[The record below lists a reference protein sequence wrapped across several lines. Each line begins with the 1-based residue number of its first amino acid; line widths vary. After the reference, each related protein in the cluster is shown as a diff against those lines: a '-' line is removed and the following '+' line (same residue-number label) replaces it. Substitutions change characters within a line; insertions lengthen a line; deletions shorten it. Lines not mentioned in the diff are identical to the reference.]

1 MRHDIPSDSTESERP
16 TALNHAKPRAV
27 DDESP
32 HILAIGSKAAIVG
45 SLLGMVGNLVH
56 PATPLDDPQGVA
68 RVIADSDA
76 WFAIHFG
83 IVIGITLMFGG
94 LIALYHSIRGGLAGA
109 LARFGLFAAAVGI
122 AVGLILLILDGV
134 AAKQLADEWASAP
147 AETRFGAL
155 QNVLTNETMNFALA
169 SLFNFI
175 FAGVTF
181 ILFGL
186 AVALSDVYPRWLGWV
201 VVAAGLV
208 SIGASL
214 VQGAPGEPTT
224 LSWILTIIGPTI
236 ITLWLLTIGV
246 LMGRNASQ
254 TDSMKEVTSP
264 RTATFERLEGGELE
278 PHSHRQG

>member
-1 MRHDIPSDSTESERP
+1 MLKQAKTESEKTVTDP
-16 TALNHAKPRAV
+16 SIPRS
-27 DDESP
+27 EKP
-32 HILAIGSKAAIVG
+32 HIFAIGSKAAIVG
-45 SLLGMVGNLVH
+45 SLLGLVGNLIH
-56 PATPLDDPQGVA
+56 PATPLGDPQGVA
-68 RVIADSDA
+68 RVIAANDA

-94 LIALYHSIRGGLAGA
+94 LIALYHSIRGGLPGA
-109 LARFGLFAAAVGI
+109 LARFGLFAAGVGI
-122 AVGLILLILDGV
+122 AVGLILTILDGV
-134 AAKQLADEWASAP
+134 AAKQLADEWASAT
-147 AETRFGAL
+147 AETRFIAL

-214 VQGAPGEPTT
+214 VQGVPGEPTT
-224 LSWILTIIGPTI
+224 LSWILTIIGPTV
-236 ITLWLLTIGV
+236 ITVWLLVIGV
-246 LMGRNASQ
+246 LMGRNASR
-254 TDSMKEVTSP
+254 TDSRKEVTGL
-264 RTATFERLEGGELE
+264 RTATFERL
-278 PHSHRQG
+278 